1 VFCTSKT
8 PRELIVAHL
17 RQFQRVQRRTAIS
30 ESKSHEQP
38 LVSPDDFTVRDVPEQ
53 HRDSS
58 LETAKLPLRFFPRAL
73 SKQGTST
80 TRSAFSLR
88 RATSTSVA
96 FDPPRNAQGLTLV
109 HNPDQPTADI
119 IFVHGLGGSSWTTWC
134 WERNPEYFWPA
145 WLRHEQGLS
154 GLRVFTYGYNSDF
167 LGPDTTSGVL
177 DFAKGLLVRMRGYG
191 GGESSAARPFGKV
204 CVSIT

>member
-1 VFCTSKT
+1 MN
-8 PRELIVAHL
+8 
-17 RQFQRVQRRTAIS
+17 

-38 LVSPDDFTVRDVPEQ
+38 PVSPDDFTVRNVPEQ

-58 LETAKLPLRFFPRAL
+58 LETAKLPLRFFPRTL
-73 SKQGTST
+73 SKQRIST
-80 TRSAFSLR
+80 ARSAFSVR
-88 RATSTSVA
+88 RTTPTSA
-96 FDPPRNAQGLTLV
+96 ALAPPRNAQGLTLV

-134 WERNPEYFWPA
+134 WERDPEYFWPA

-154 GLRVFTYGYNSDF
+154 GLRVFTYGYNADF
-167 LGPDTTSGVL
+167 LGPDTTSTVL

-191 GGESSAARPFGKV
+191 GGESDAERPFGNV
-204 CVSIT
+204 GVSIT